1 MIYKHYAEGDVK
13 FTTENLLGAP
23 IGQDVKNRDE
33 NSEKKKTMTINTKKI
48 AKKNGGD
55 KNYNPIKYSYK
66 PGVRKQKLNSY

>member
-1 MIYKHYAEGDVK
+1 MLKGRAS
-13 FTTENLLGAP
+13 FTKTFYGGTNR
-23 IGQDVKNRDE
+23 IGREIRDE